1 MNKRKERNMKKHR
14 VKIFA
19 LIMVVLAI
27 IAAIVYFEQREEVI
41 EGSLRVTNGTKT
53 VMLNPSKFEQTQV
66 SGVRVNGKGEEIPVN
81 GLGIAIKDVIAQAQI
96 AEYAFV
102 KVVSDDAYTA
112 ELSAEEVKDET
123 KAFLLF
129 DEENELRLVVFGDTN
144 SKRSVSDVVEIV
156 VE

>member
-1 MNKRKERNMKKHR
+1 MKKHR

-81 GLGIAIKDVIAQAQI
+81 GLGIAIISTSEGLLTDKQARQKHI
-96 AEYAFV
+96 GGEV
-102 KVVSDDAYTA
+102 LAY
-112 ELSAEEVKDET
+112 VW
-123 KAFLLF
+123 
-129 DEENELRLVVFGDTN
+129 
-144 SKRSVSDVVEIV
+144 
-156 VE
+156 